1 MNVKHALIA
10 AILFAPALAF
20 GADQDATS
28 FRVALVNSILDF
40 VIDYGFMVGLAL
52 MVAAGYKMKLA
63 VDEGSKVGGLQIAL
77 TFIVAA
83 IFMNIEAALT
93 TITNTYF
100 KVDFC
105 RIIAEE
111 RISDTCF
118 SEAYSGITGEL
129 RERINRLSGDS
140 TAQMFMD
147 NIRVLTGV
155 FQIIGFIYFLVGAYG
170 LIQVSKGSSQDS
182 GYGKPIITMIAS
194 ALIVDVPH
202 TVQVAL
208 NTLNGIG
215 INF

>member
-1 MNVKHALIA
+1 
-10 AILFAPALAF
+10 
-20 GADQDATS
+20 
-28 FRVALVNSILDF
+28 
-40 VIDYGFMVGLAL
+40 

-63 VDEGSKVGGLQIAL
+63 VDEGSKIGGLQIAL

-83 IFMNIEAALT
+83 IFMNVEAALT

-111 RISDTCF
+111 KISDTCF

-170 LIQVSKGSSQDS
+170 LIQVEKVHRKMQGTES
-182 GYGKPIITMIAS
+182 P
-194 ALIVDVPH
+194 
-202 TVQVAL
+202 
-208 NTLNGIG
+208 
-215 INF
+215 